1 MLKIGNVA
9 SARLVLGRAANAGNA
24 QAAMTL
30 GMTYDPRVLA
40 ELGVLGSV
48 PDASQARAWYQK
60 AADLGSIEAQ
70 RRIDQ
75 LARVDRRP

>member
-1 MLKIGNVA
+1 
-9 SARLVLGRAANAGNA
+9 
-24 QAAMTL
+24 
-30 GMTYDPRVLA
+30 MTYDPRVLA
-40 ELGVLGSV
+40 ELGVLGFV

-60 AADLGSIEAQ
+60 AADLGSAEAQ